1 MRLKVQVE
9 KINAASVDIA
19 WFAGLNNHGIVT
31 VQIAQSEFRCA
42 IAELTAARFLILDKQ
57 VFGRLPNSGKGL
69 ALSLTKETILA
80 AKNEAL
86 KAATLFLSN
95 RLSGI
100 KLYSDEIVDIT
111 HPETKDIITP
121 YPSPYPTFEVAKLG
135 TIAISNHAMQCNATN
150 KDTGKVIFAI
160 HGIAYRSNSP
170 IQI

>member
-69 ALSLTKETILA
+69 ALIQKQKTLLRLMLHPIL
-80 AKNEAL
+80 
-86 KAATLFLSN
+86 
-95 RLSGI
+95 RLR
-100 KLYSDEIVDIT
+100 LQNLA
-111 HPETKDIITP
+111 
-121 YPSPYPTFEVAKLG
+121 PSPSVT
-135 TIAISNHAMQCNATN
+135 MQCNATN

>member
-9 KINAASVDIA
+9 KINAESIEVA
-19 WFAGLNNHGIVT
+19 WFTGLNNHGIVT
-31 VQIAQSEFRCA
+31 VQIAQSAFRCA

-86 KAATLFLSN
+86 KAAALFLSN

-100 KLYSDEIVDIT
+100 KLYS
-111 HPETKDIITP
+111 
-121 YPSPYPTFEVAKLG
+121 
-135 TIAISNHAMQCNATN
+135 
-150 KDTGKVIFAI
+150 
-160 HGIAYRSNSP
+160 
-170 IQI
+170 